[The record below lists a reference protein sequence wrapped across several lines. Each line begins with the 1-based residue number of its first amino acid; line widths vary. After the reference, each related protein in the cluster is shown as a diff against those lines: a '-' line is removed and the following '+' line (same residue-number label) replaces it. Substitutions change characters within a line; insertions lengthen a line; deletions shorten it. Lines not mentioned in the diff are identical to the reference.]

1 MFFRKKEQ
9 YSKPNTPQFN
19 KSDDKIN
26 IGSNDIKSE
35 NKISTIS
42 ENLQITGTLYS
53 TGKISFNG
61 RLKGSLESK
70 SLYVGKNGWLD
81 GKVEADEAVILGRI
95 KGTLKGNKVRLAS
108 SSRIEG
114 DTYHQVIAIEDGA
127 IYEGSIKRIKIANY
141 RPQFSDLK
149 HPSNHHQGN

>member
-1 MFFRKKEQ
+1 MFFRKNKKNNIQ
-9 YSKPNTPQFN
+9 NPNNSGLN
-19 KSDDKIN
+19 KSDNKIN
-26 IGSNDIKSE
+26 LETSEIKSE

-42 ENLQITGTLYS
+42 ENLHITGTLYS
-53 TGKISFNG
+53 KGKISFNG
-61 RLKGSLESK
+61 SIKGSLESK
-70 SLYVGKNGWLD
+70 SLYVGHNGFID

-127 IYEGSIKRIKIANY
+127 IYEGSIKRIKN
-141 RPQFSDLK
+141 S
-149 HPSNHHQGN
+149 

>member
-1 MFFRKKEQ
+1 MFFRKNKKNNIQ
-9 YSKPNTPQFN
+9 NPNISELN
-19 KSDDKIN
+19 KSDNKIN
-26 IGSNDIKSE
+26 LQSSEIKSE

-61 RLKGSLESK
+61 WIKGSLESK
-70 SLYVGKNGWLD
+70 SLYVGKNGFID

-127 IYEGSIKRIKIANY
+127 IYEGSIKRIKN
-141 RPQFSDLK
+141 S
-149 HPSNHHQGN
+149 

>member
-1 MFFRKKEQ
+1 MFFRKNKKNNIQ
-9 YSKPNTPQFN
+9 KPNNSGLN
-19 KSDDKIN
+19 KSDNKIN
-26 IGSNDIKSE
+26 LESSEIKSE

-42 ENLQITGTLYS
+42 ENLHITGTLYS
-53 TGKISFNG
+53 KGKISFNG
-61 RLKGSLESK
+61 SIKGSLESK
-70 SLYVGKNGWLD
+70 SLYVGHNGFID

-127 IYEGSIKRIKIANY
+127 IYEGSIKRIKN
-141 RPQFSDLK
+141 S
-149 HPSNHHQGN
+149 

>member
-1 MFFRKKEQ
+1 MFFRKNKKNNIQ
-9 YSKPNTPQFN
+9 NPNNSEIN
-19 KSDDKIN
+19 KSDNKIDLQ
-26 IGSNDIKSE
+26 SNEIKSE

-42 ENLQITGTLYS
+42 ENLHITGTLYS
-53 TGKISFNG
+53 KGKISFNG
-61 RLKGSLESK
+61 SIKGSLESN
-70 SLYVGKNGWLD
+70 SLYVGKNGFID

-127 IYEGSIKRIKIANY
+127 IYEGSIKRIKN
-141 RPQFSDLK
+141 S
-149 HPSNHHQGN
+149 

>member
-1 MFFRKKEQ
+1 MFFRKNKRNKIQ
-9 YSKPNTPQFN
+9 NPTNPQF
-19 KSDDKIN
+19 DKIN
-26 IGSNDIKSE
+26 KKINVGLNDIKSE

-42 ENLQITGTLYS
+42 ENLHITGTLYS
-53 TGKISFNG
+53 KGKISFNG
-61 RLKGSLESK
+61 SIKGSLEST
-70 SLYVGKNGWLD
+70 SLYVGKNGFID

-127 IYEGSIKRIKIANY
+127 IYEGSIKRIKN
-141 RPQFSDLK
+141 S
-149 HPSNHHQGN
+149 

>member
-1 MFFRKKEQ
+1 MFFRKKKNNIQ
-9 YSKPNTPQFN
+9 KPTNSQFN
-19 KSDDKIN
+19 KIENKIN
-26 IGSNDIKSE
+26 VGSNDTKTE

-42 ENLQITGTLYS
+42 ENLHITGTLYS
-53 TGKISFNG
+53 KGKISFNG
-61 RLKGSLESK
+61 SIKGSLESN
-70 SLYVGKNGWLD
+70 SLYVGKNGFID

-127 IYEGSIKRIKIANY
+127 IYEGSIKRIKN
-141 RPQFSDLK
+141 S
-149 HPSNHHQGN
+149 

>member
-1 MFFRKKEQ
+1 MFFRKNKKNNIQ
-9 YSKPNTPQFN
+9 NPNNIGLN
-19 KSDDKIN
+19 KSDNKIN
-26 IGSNDIKSE
+26 LESSEIKSE

-42 ENLQITGTLYS
+42 ENLHITGTLYS
-53 TGKISFNG
+53 KGKISFNG
-61 RLKGSLESK
+61 SIKGSLESN
-70 SLYVGKNGWLD
+70 SLYVGKNGFID

-127 IYEGSIKRIKIANY
+127 IYEGSIKRIKN
-141 RPQFSDLK
+141 S
-149 HPSNHHQGN
+149 